1 MKILLHRLDPRLR
14 PLAVVIIGFVVIA
27 GCASA
32 TGVPTQ
38 RASLTLPRPDR
49 VLVHDF
55 AVTPEEVALDRGI
68 LPRVMRVFGSDPQ
81 TKEESEVG
89 KVVARVL
96 SDSLVS
102 ELRGRGIEAH
112 LATKSPPA
120 GETTGSIRGRFV
132 HIDEGDRTMRTV
144 IGFGF
149 GGSQLRTHVQ
159 IYQGPDSDA
168 RLVAEGDTVTQSGL
182 KPGMGPLV
190 GVGAVAGSV
199 GTAAAV
205 SGATTVVSETF
216 FQTVEADAKRTA
228 SEIADHM
235 AAYFKER
242 GWIKR

>member
-1 MKILLHRLDPRLR
+1 MKIFFHGLDSRLR
-14 PLAVVIIGFVVIA
+14 PLVVRFLGFIVIA

-38 RASLTLPRPDR
+38 RASLELPRPDR

-68 LPRVMRVFGSDPQ
+68 LPRVMRTGARSQ
-81 TKEESEVG
+81 TEEEINVG
-89 KVVARVL
+89 KAVARAL
-96 SDSLVS
+96 SDNLVS
-102 ELRGRGIEAH
+102 ELRSRGIDAH
-112 LATKSPPA
+112 LASNSARA
-120 GETTGSIRGRFV
+120 GETTASIRGRFV
-132 HIDEGDRTMRTV
+132 HIDEGDQTMRTV

-149 GGSQLRTHVQ
+149 GSSQVRTHVQ
-159 IYQGPDSDA
+159 IYQGAYGDA

-182 KPGMGPLV
+182 KPGMGPMV
-190 GVGAVAGSV
+190 GVGAIAGRA

-228 SEIADHM
+228 KEIADHI
-235 AAYFKER
+235 ARYYKER
-242 GWIKR
+242 GWIKG

>member
-1 MKILLHRLDPRLR
+1 MGTLSKVIGPGLK

-38 RASLTLPRPDR
+38 RASLELPRPDR

-55 AVTPEEVALDRGI
+55 AVTPEQVALDRGI
-68 LPRVMRVFGSDPQ
+68 LPRVMRTVAPPQ
-81 TKEESEVG
+81 TEEEIKVG
-89 KVVARVL
+89 EVVARAL

-102 ELRGRGIEAH
+102 ELRAHGIDAH
-112 LATKSPPA
+112 LASKSAPA

-132 HIDEGDRTMRTV
+132 HIDEGDQTMRTV

-149 GGSQLRTHVQ
+149 GGSQVRTHVQ
-159 IYQGPDSDA
+159 MYQGSDSNA

-182 KPGMGPLV
+182 KPGMGPMV
-190 GVGAVAGSV
+190 GVGAIAGRA

-205 SGATTVVSETF
+205 SGASTVVSEVF

-228 SEIADHM
+228 KEIADHIGR
-235 AAYFKER
+235 YYKER
-242 GWIKR
+242 GWIGR